1 MRQFYQPGSVKEALD
16 LLWELREQATIIAG
30 GTDVTLDIKRGAI
43 GPAALVNIRNLKEFS
58 YIKVKEGIAR
68 IGATT
73 TLEEL
78 VCGLPG
84 DAVSV
89 RQAAGYVGNRQIRNM
104 ATVGGNL
111 CRASSVG
118 DLGVAFLSLDGDVR
132 LMSKDG
138 ERSCPLGEF
147 FLGKRRVDRKPEEL
161 LAEVSFRL
169 PAKMHGEAYRKF
181 YSTTRKSIPLVNIA
195 VNVSFDEGGK
205 VRAAAG
211 GVSDR
216 PVRLRRF
223 EKQFNESNGLDD
235 LGVALEE
242 VQRDIEPIDDRYS
255 SAEYKKSLCATLVG
269 RSVADIYRDM
279 GGRDMGGLR

>member
-1 MRQFYQPGSVKEALD
+1 MRQFYQPVNLKAALD
-16 LLWELREQATIIAG
+16 LLWELREEATMIAG

-43 GPAALVNIRNLKEFS
+43 DPSALINIRNLKELS
-58 YIKVKEGIAR
+58 YIKVEEGVAK
-68 IGATT
+68 IGAMT

-78 VCGLPG
+78 LSRLPEE
-84 DAVSV
+84 AASV

-118 DLGVAFLSLDGDVR
+118 DLGVAFLSLDSHVR

-138 ERSCPLGEF
+138 ERTCSLEAF
-147 FLGKRRVDRKPEEL
+147 FLGKKQVDRKPEEL
-161 LAEVSFRL
+161 LAEVSFGLAGKRY
-169 PAKMHGEAYRKF
+169 GEAYRKF

-195 VNVSFDEGGK
+195 VNVSLDGGVR

-216 PVRLRRF
+216 PVRLRSF
-223 EKQFNESNGLDD
+223 EKQFNESPGLDD
-235 LGVALEE
+235 LGLALKGVE
-242 VQRDIEPIDDRYS
+242 RDIEPIDDRYS
-255 SAEYKKSLCATLVG
+255 SAEYKKSLCATLLG
-269 RSVADIYRDM
+269 RSVRGIYQDI
-279 GGRDMGGLR
+279 GSLR